1 MLALRTQLAILQ
13 ARPDFAALKQ
23 KIQAIAGALEDQTAI
38 PAIKPEIALISA
50 VAGDEWWND
59 ATVPMLETVRRRL
72 RALVKL
78 IPKGQKKVVCTNFE
92 DELGQRCKPSATC

>member
-1 MLALRTQLAILQ
+1 MLALRSQLAILQ

-23 KIQAIAGALEDQTAI
+23 KIRATAGALENRAAI
-38 PAIKPEIALISA
+38 PAINAEIALIGA

-59 ATVPMLETVRRRL
+59 VTVPMPETVRRCL

-78 IPKGQKKVVCTNFE
+78 I
-92 DELGQRCKPSATC
+92 